1 MCSPGDDSDG
11 TSKVLGVAWDSKK
24 DELKFVAK
32 VNFSP
37 KHRKLRSMP
46 NLQRDDLPHCIPDLL
61 TKRMVLSLV
70 NGIFDP
76 LGLATPFVI
85 QAKMLLRALCKE
97 DNLDWDTPIAKNHRN
112 DWVVFFTK
120 LFEMESNRYQRSTK
134 PKNAVGEPS
143 LVLFSDASED
153 AFGACAYVRWE
164 LQDGGY
170 QSNLL
175 MAKSRLAPMKKITV
189 PRLEL
194 NGALLA
200 ARLSD
205 FIKKESS
212 IAFKD
217 QFFIVDS
224 EIVRAQ
230 IQRESHGFNTFAG
243 VRIGEIQELTGK
255 ADWYWIESA
264 QNISDIITRGANP
277 SEIGPESEWQQGP
290 TFLKKEVEKW
300 PVKQSFSGTE
310 LPDQAKIHPKVLITQ
325 TGDCTNISNVMDI
338 NKYSSYPKLL
348 RVTAHVTSVFK
359 GKASLKNALRIPNRQ
374 QVKDAEELWVRDAQ
388 KNLSD
393 YIKPQTMK
401 RLGATMVD
409 GIYTVGA
416 RLETWTEHTYNN
428 QNPALLSWK
437 NKLAQLYTKY
447 VHDISHLGISAV
459 ASKVRAKF
467 WIVGLRKLLKSI
479 KFRCVTCKRSDKR
492 LQQQVMGKLPEERTK
507 PAPAWSFVSLDLF
520 GPYAIRGEVN
530 KRTRGSGY
538 GLIINCLLTRAVCLD
553 LVGDYSTESF
563 LLAFRRFISNRGCPM
578 KVYSDRETQLRAGE
592 KELKEII
599 ASLDEQAILEFSSS
613 HSIEWNYSSPSAPW
627 QNGCSES
634 LIKSVKKSLKIAIGN
649 QVLSYPELQTT
660 LMECANLINDRP
672 IGRHPTIPDDGIY
685 LSPNDLLLGHS
696 SHNAPSGPFDLAT
709 NKYQRFKFVQ
719 RLVDS
724 FWKRWTE
731 SYFPSLIVQQ
741 KWHTSQRNV
750 KVGDIVIV
758 QDSNLIRG
766 KWRLGRVTKAEQ
778 SLRDGYVRNVD
789 VEYKNP
795 SSKNFLS
802 VTRPVQKLIVLV
814 PIDDPEF

>member
-1 MCSPGDDSDG
+1 
-11 TSKVLGVAWDSKK
+11 
-24 DELKFVAK
+24 
-32 VNFSP
+32 
-37 KHRKLRSMP
+37 
-46 NLQRDDLPHCIPDLL
+46 
-61 TKRMVLSLV
+61 
-70 NGIFDP
+70 
-76 LGLATPFVI
+76 
-85 QAKMLLRALCKE
+85 
-97 DNLDWDTPIAKNHRN
+97 
-112 DWVVFFTK
+112 
-120 LFEMESNRYQRSTK
+120 
-134 PKNAVGEPS
+134 
-143 LVLFSDASED
+143 
-153 AFGACAYVRWE
+153 
-164 LQDGGY
+164 
-170 QSNLL
+170 

-374 QVKDAEELWVRDAQ
+374 QVKDAEKLWVRDAQ

-459 ASKVRAKF
+459 ASKVKANF
-467 WIVGLRKLLKSI
+467 LIVRLRKCLK
-479 KFRCVTCKRSDKR
+479 
-492 LQQQVMGKLPEERTK
+492 
-507 PAPAWSFVSLDLF
+507 
-520 GPYAIRGEVN
+520 
-530 KRTRGSGY
+530 
-538 GLIINCLLTRAVCLD
+538 
-553 LVGDYSTESF
+553 
-563 LLAFRRFISNRGCPM
+563 
-578 KVYSDRETQLRAGE
+578 
-592 KELKEII
+592 
-599 ASLDEQAILEFSSS
+599 
-613 HSIEWNYSSPSAPW
+613 
-627 QNGCSES
+627 
-634 LIKSVKKSLKIAIGN
+634 
-649 QVLSYPELQTT
+649 
-660 LMECANLINDRP
+660 
-672 IGRHPTIPDDGIY
+672 GI
-685 LSPNDLLLGHS
+685 
-696 SHNAPSGPFDLAT
+696 
-709 NKYQRFKFVQ
+709 
-719 RLVDS
+719 
-724 FWKRWTE
+724 
-731 SYFPSLIVQQ
+731 
-741 KWHTSQRNV
+741 
-750 KVGDIVIV
+750 
-758 QDSNLIRG
+758 
-766 KWRLGRVTKAEQ
+766 
-778 SLRDGYVRNVD
+778 
-789 VEYKNP
+789 
-795 SSKNFLS
+795 
-802 VTRPVQKLIVLV
+802 
-814 PIDDPEF
+814 